1 MDQKKINS
9 IVADLLGEH
18 YEYGYSNTFADLHAI
33 SFEIRGLQ
41 QNISAFSAL
50 PNKELDIKAAKA
62 GIESRLRKLKEQFN
76 IDGLDELNA
85 VISKYYDVRAREVIY
100 GS

>member
-9 IVADLLGEH
+9 IVADLLSEN
-18 YEYGYSNTFADLHAI
+18 YEYGYSNTFTEIHGI

-41 QNISAFSAL
+41 QHVAALTAL

-62 GIESRLRKLKEQFN
+62 GIESRLRKLKDRFN

-85 VISKYYDVRAREVIY
+85 VISKYYEVRTREVVY